1 MSVLPTSSSITNPPF
16 HRTYTTFYSFCT
28 VHYIYYIMHYS
39 FWQCF
44 SYRTL
49 FYMAYFFL
57 PGFFFSFD
65 WLIFFSFTGSSF
77 RRVGFCSCREGGAT
91 LHYHAG
97 PSHCGS
103 FSLPNT
109 DSRHMGSCSCGA
121 GTLVVLWPE
130 DSSPTRDGTCVP
142 ALAGRFWSTVPP
154 ERSCLDCSYLCFVQ
168 DWFLLCLAATSE
180 RSSITSLR
188 SCSVLSQPPACF
200 RHSTY

>member
-1 MSVLPTSSSITNPPF
+1 
-16 HRTYTTFYSFCT
+16 
-28 VHYIYYIMHYS
+28 MHYS

-49 FYMAYFFL
+49 LYMAYFFI
-57 PGFFFSFD
+57 PGFFFL
-65 WLIFFSFTGSSF
+65 LIDCFFSVSLGLCSC
-77 RRVGFCSCREGGAT
+77 VWAFCSCREGGAT
-91 LHYHAG
+91 LHCRAG

-109 DSRHMGSCSCGA
+109 DSRHMGSCSCGT
-121 GTLVVLWPE
+121 GTLVVLWPV

-142 ALAGRFWSTVPP
+142 ALASRFWSTVPP
-154 ERSCLDCSYLCFVQ
+154 EKPCLDCSYLCFVQ

-180 RSSITSLR
+180 RSSVTSLT

-200 RHSTY
+200 LHNTY